1 MIKYSLVCENAHEF
15 ESWFPDSGAF
25 DTQAKRGFVECP
37 HCGSTKVSKA
47 IMAPHIGRSRKGAP
61 ASDVE
66 APKDGPPAPANVPA
80 APAPQQVALL
90 DERQQA
96 VRAMIHEL
104 HRRIVETSTDVGA
117 RFPQEA
123 RKMHEGEIPHRSIY
137 GQATLE
143 EAKALVEDGIPV
155 MPIPTLP
162 EERN

>member
-1 MIKYSLVCENAHEF
+1 MIKYSLVCDNGHEF
-15 ESWFPDSGAF
+15 ESWFADSDAF

-37 HCGSTKVSKA
+37 HCRSTKVAKA
-47 IMAPHIGRSRKGAP
+47 IMAPRIGRSGKDAP
-61 ASDVE
+61 AADVRTPDNGARAADAL
-66 APKDGPPAPANVPA
+66 AP
-80 APAPQQVALL
+80 PQQVALL

-96 VRAMIHEL
+96 VRALIHEL
-104 HRRIVETSTDVGA
+104 HRRIVETSTDVGT

-143 EAKALVEDGIPV
+143 EARALVEDGVPV

>member
-1 MIKYSLVCENAHEF
+1 MIKYSLVCDNGHEF
-15 ESWFPDSGAF
+15 ESWFADSDAF

-37 HCGSTKVSKA
+37 HCRSTKVSKA
-47 IMAPHIGRSRKGAP
+47 IMAPRIVRTDRGSPVADTP
-61 ASDVE
+61 AQDG
-66 APKDGPPAPANVPA
+66 GPPAANA
-80 APAPQQVALL
+80 AAAPQQVALL

-104 HRRIVETSTDVGA
+104 RRRIVETSTDVGA

-143 EAKALVEDGIPV
+143 EAKALVEDGVPV